1 MNVFLWVLQGA
12 LALLLLSGGAYKVA
26 TRADLAKQFA
36 SLSGGA
42 WGALGAFEIVA
53 GVLLIVPAATGW
65 WPVLTPW
72 AAVAIVLESVALVAV
87 YGRVSLAFGAS
98 NPLVF
103 AVGMGLV
110 AAVVAVGRFVWSP
123 LG

>member
-1 MNVFLWVLQGA
+1 MSVFLWVLQGV
-12 LALLLLSGGAYKVA
+12 LALLLVSGGAYKIA
-26 TRADLAKQFA
+26 TRAGLAKQFA
-36 SLSGGA
+36 VLSSGA
-42 WGALGAFEIVA
+42 WGALGAVEIVA

-72 AAVAIVLESVALVAV
+72 AAVAIVLESLALVGV
-87 YGRVSLAFGAS
+87 YGRVSLAFTAA

-103 AVGMGLV
+103 AAGMGLV
-110 AAVVAVGRFVWSP
+110 AALIAVGRFVWSP